1 MIFAKCRFTP
11 SSVFLRK
18 GWILAPCKNP
28 GTAQTNLVCH
38 AKSACFVS
46 RSRHKLSLQLCS
58 VFASS
63 GLFARAKGT
72 VFCSY
77 AYACCVNRKGVAPRF
92 QDLRKCKPGS
102 QCAGVCHAR
111 NLFALLELQ
120 LNQNGRV
127 CRKLCVMT
135 STGLLVRSSR
145 PLTVYY
151 RLLRSEVT
159 CGCCEKVAP
168 SIRESGVHTR
178 QDQCRK
184 RVFEAVS
191 LPLHMQ
197 DTDFDGLRL

>member
-1 MIFAKCRFTP
+1 MP
-11 SSVFLRK
+11 SPHASFLAVGTSFLFNFVRSSQAADCLPELRELSFVP
-18 GWILAPCKNP
+18 GCK
-28 GTAQTNLVCH
+28 
-38 AKSACFVS
+38 
-46 RSRHKLSLQLCS
+46 
-58 VFASS
+58 
-63 GLFARAKGT
+63 
-72 VFCSY
+72 Y

-102 QCAGVCHAR
+102 QSASVCHAR
-111 NLFALLELQ
+111 NLFALPELQ

-159 CGCCEKVAP
+159 CGCGEKVAP

-178 QDQCRK
+178 QGQCR
-184 RVFEAVS
+184 
-191 LPLHMQ
+191 
-197 DTDFDGLRL
+197 